1 MYKKEKISKGTNSK
15 FFLLNIVDKK
25 DDFLK
30 ILNEKE
36 KTVDF
41 LTTKLVNCNH
51 PLGISINIFYIRKE
65 IT

>member
-30 ILNEKE
+30 IMNEKE

-41 LTTKLVNCNH
+41 LTTKLVNCNN
-51 PLGISINIFYIRKE
+51 PLAISINIFYIRKE